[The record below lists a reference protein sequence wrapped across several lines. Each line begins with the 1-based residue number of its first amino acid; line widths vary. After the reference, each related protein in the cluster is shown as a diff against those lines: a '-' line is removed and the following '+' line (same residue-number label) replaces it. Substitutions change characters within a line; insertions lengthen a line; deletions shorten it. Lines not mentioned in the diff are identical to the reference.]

1 LTAPRRRHAV
11 RWRAARRST
20 DRPAARRSSA
30 CGSGLRAGKRG
41 FRAHGRGG
49 SVSVRPPAEPGRL
62 PPAPWLRVPRRSGV
76 EELAAVAREIVRPG
90 GTQSG
95 VGPVHTA
102 PRSGVP
108 RTASYGNAGATPR
121 GRPLPG
127 SGSRP
132 AAGSPPATPAR
143 PRRAMRPGSARL
155 TMPPRPRPMF
165 SPSAHAPGN
174 SRTPGRRSAAEPDRA
189 MRCPTRPAGS
199 SRAGRRHAS
208 GARLQQHR
216 SLGRSRWRKKVRH
229 RAVAAG
235 CGPSPGCPVTPCPDA
250 IRRLSPDR
258 TVAVRCRTRRG

>member
-1 LTAPRRRHAV
+1 MPSGGEQRLDRRIGPQRGGRPRVDPACAPQDAGSARMAGAAASRSGRPPS
-11 RWRAARRST
+11 RAGSPRALRLRVARR
-20 DRPAARRSSA
+20 P
-30 CGSGLRAGKRG
+30 
-41 FRAHGRGG
+41 
-49 SVSVRPPAEPGRL
+49 
-62 PPAPWLRVPRRSGV
+62 GV
-76 EELAAVAREIVRPG
+76 EGLAAVAREIVPPG
-90 GTQSG
+90 GTRSG

-102 PRSGVP
+102 PRSGAP
-108 RTASYGNAGATPR
+108 RTASQGNAGARPR
-121 GRPLPG
+121 GRLRPG

-132 AAGSPPATPAR
+132 TAGSPPATPAR
-143 PRRAMRPGSARL
+143 PRRAMRPGSARSA
-155 TMPPRPRPMF
+155 MPRRPHSMF
-165 SPSAHAPGN
+165 SPFAHAPRN
-174 SRTPGRRSAAEPDRA
+174 SRTSGRRSAAEPDRA